1 MHLKL
6 RGYSRRL
13 LQSVEDA
20 LGDFSNLA
28 EAVNF
33 LDDAAFAVDCD
44 QRCGLFFVD
53 LQAVTNDLFV
63 VIGTTLLCCAVEQTL
78 NEFVVVCNQQ
88 ENSIDLLTLGFED
101 GV

>member
-28 EAVNF
+28 EAINF